1 MACRY
6 FWEHWYPGPD
16 PHKELQ
22 ARAPPT
28 IERYRPVLGKA
39 MMHATDRVV
48 IAVVSDA
55 PFALARELPWLDLN
69 APDDV
74 GRFVVE

>member
-1 MACRY
+1 
-6 FWEHWYPGPD
+6 
-16 PHKELQ
+16 
-22 ARAPPT
+22 
-28 IERYRPVLGKA
+28 
-39 MMHATDRVV
+39 MMPATDRVV